1 MYGIIIWNLN
11 LSCMLQTDICVIDD
25 VCYAADDVNPA
36 NPTGEY
42 CDPTND
48 PNGWT
53 PFPEGEGKLHSISR
67 GRR

>member
-1 MYGIIIWNLN
+1 M
-11 LSCMLQTDICVIDD
+11 QTDICVIDD